1 MNKKPIFSFL
11 GLAVKAGK
19 VTSGEFSVER
29 SVKSGHSYFVIVAED
44 ASDNTKKMFDNMCNY
59 YRVPLIYLGTKDE
72 LGHCIG
78 KQYRASLSVNDKGF
92 ADGMMKK
99 LGINGKMEV

>member
-11 GLAVKAGK
+11 GLAAKAGK
-19 VTSGEFSVER
+19 VVSGEFSVER
-29 SVKSGHSYFVIVAED
+29 SIKSGHSYFVIVAED

-72 LGHCIG
+72 LGHYIG
-78 KQYRASLSVNDKGF
+78 KQYRASLSINDKGF